1 MSEEAVA
8 PKPFYRRGW
17 FIAASIVFVLLVLP
31 RLLGFGS
38 SEVGPAPSSSA
49 AADITFE
56 SLGCLEVSTTLL
68 DGIGQGFDG
77 STLTGKAAGFDA
89 PDFADVRF
97 ITLEFIP
104 NGDSDSQTALF
115 ATNDDNLSDDVING
129 LIIPVDGFALE
140 FSDWGEAKNLDISSS
155 DKGAAESRN
164 CLGLLEQ

>member
-1 MSEEAVA
+1 VSEEAEA

-17 FIAASIVFVLLVLP
+17 FIAASIVFVVLVLP

-38 SEVGPAPSSSA
+38 AESGPAPSSSA
-49 AADITFE
+49 PADISFE

-104 NGDSDSQTALF
+104 DGESDAQTALF

-140 FSDWGEAKNLDISSS
+140 FSDWGDAKNLDISAS

-164 CLGLLEQ
+164 CLALLDQ

>member
-38 SEVGPAPSSSA
+38 SETGPAPSTSA
-49 AADITFE
+49 TADITFE

-104 NGDSDSQTALF
+104 NGESDSQTALF